1 MKSIL
6 ITGANIVNEGKITLA
21 DIFVKDGMIYNLG
34 PDLSNFEADI
44 HIDATGKICF
54 SGTD

>member
-21 DIFVKDGMIYNLG
+21 DIFVKDGMAYHVG
-34 PDLSNFEADI
+34 PDLSDFEADI
-44 HIDATGKICF
+44 HIDASGKYVFPGI
-54 SGTD
+54 D